1 MPTIRTAGAATR
13 WPARYTIL
21 TLCFL
26 AAFICYID
34 RVNISVAALAMQ
46 EHFGWSETVKGFVL
60 SSFFIGYMLFQVPS
74 GYLANRYGGKWVL
87 GVAVAWWSLFTVLTP
102 LAAMSLPLLIAARIG
117 MGLGEAAMF
126 PGAYN
131 LFGRWIPL
139 NERSRSVALLLSGVP
154 IGNVVALLSSGWLV
168 AHYGWPSAFY
178 VFGALGAIWVGA
190 WIVLA
195 YNDPLDHPRL
205 AAGERALLAPLQQ
218 QTETTMT
225 GATPG
230 VPWRHLLA
238 LPPVWA
244 LIVNHFCSNWGLY
257 MLLAWLPSYFR
268 KAQGF
273 SIEYAGLYSAAPWLI
288 MFLTINLSGW
298 LADALIRRGVDLT
311 LIRKGMQTFG
321 MIGSSACLLLAGNV
335 ASPLLAVLL
344 MCGALGALGFTW
356 SGFLPN
362 HLDIAPRYAD
372 VLMGITNTAGTVPG
386 IFAVAITGWLVDVSG
401 SYNTAFA
408 LTAAVNL
415 FGLIVWLLFGTARR
429 IVD

>member
-1 MPTIRTAGAATR
+1 MPTIKTAAATR
-13 WPARYTIL
+13 WPARHTVL

-46 EHFGWSETVKGFVL
+46 EHFGWSETMKGLVL

-87 GVAVAWWSLFTVLTP
+87 GAAVAWWSLFTMITP
-102 LAAMSLPLLIAARIG
+102 LAALSLPLLIAARIG

-131 LFGRWIPL
+131 LFGRWIPPG
-139 NERSRSVALLLSGVP
+139 ERSRSVALLLSGVP

-168 AHYGWPSAFY
+168 AHYGWPSVFY
-178 VFGALGAIWVGA
+178 VFGALGIVWVVA
-190 WIVLA
+190 WVALA
-195 YNDPLDHPRL
+195 YNDPLAHPRL
-205 AAGERALLAPLQQ
+205 SAEERTLLAPLQRPARAD
-218 QTETTMT
+218 
-225 GATPG
+225 ATPS
-230 VPWRHLLA
+230 VPWRTLLT

-311 LIRKGMQTFG
+311 LIRKGM
-321 MIGSSACLLLAGNV
+321 
-335 ASPLLAVLL
+335 
-344 MCGALGALGFTW
+344 
-356 SGFLPN
+356 
-362 HLDIAPRYAD
+362 
-372 VLMGITNTAGTVPG
+372 
-386 IFAVAITGWLVDVSG
+386 
-401 SYNTAFA
+401 
-408 LTAAVNL
+408 
-415 FGLIVWLLFGTARR
+415 
-429 IVD
+429 

>member
-1 MPTIRTAGAATR
+1 MPTIKTAAATR
-13 WPARYTIL
+13 WPARHTVL

-46 EHFGWSETVKGFVL
+46 EHFGWSETMKGLVL

-87 GVAVAWWSLFTVLTP
+87 GAAVAWWSLFTMITP
-102 LAAMSLPLLIAARIG
+102 LAALSLPLLIAARIG

-131 LFGRWIPL
+131 LFGRWIPPG
-139 NERSRSVALLLSGVP
+139 ERSRSVALLLSGVP

-168 AHYGWPSAFY
+168 AHYGWPSVFY
-178 VFGALGAIWVGA
+178 VFGALGIVWVVA
-190 WIVLA
+190 WVALA
-195 YNDPLDHPRL
+195 YNDPLAHPRL
-205 AAGERALLAPLQQ
+205 SAEERTLLAPLQRPARAD
-218 QTETTMT
+218 
-225 GATPG
+225 ATPS
-230 VPWRHLLA
+230 VPWRTLLT

-321 MIGSSACLLLAGNV
+321 MVGSSVCLLLAGSV

-344 MCGALGALGFTW
+344 MCGALGTLGFTW

-386 IFAVAITGWLVDVSG
+386 IFAVAITGWLVDISG
-401 SYNTAFA
+401 AYHMAFA
-408 LTAAVNL
+408 LTAAVNM
-415 FGLIVWLLFGTARR
+415 FGLAVWLLFGTARR
-429 IVD
+429 VLD

>member
-1 MPTIRTAGAATR
+1 MQTTKIERTAAR
-13 WPARYTIL
+13 WPARHTLL

-34 RVNISVAALAMQ
+34 RVNISVAVLAMQ
-46 EHFGWSETVKGFVL
+46 ERFGWSETVKGFVL
-60 SSFFIGYMLFQVPS
+60 SSFFFGYMLFQVPS
-74 GYLANRYGGKWVL
+74 GYLANRYGGKRVL
-87 GVAVAWWSLFTVLTP
+87 GIAVAWWSLFTLITP
-102 LAAMSLPLLIAARIG
+102 LAALSLPLLIAARIG

-139 NERSRSVALLLSGVP
+139 AERSRSVALLLSGVP

-178 VFGALGAIWVGA
+178 VFGAMGVVWVA
-190 WIVLA
+190 VWIACA
-195 YNDPLDHPRL
+195 YDNPLDHPRL
-205 AAGERALLAPLQQ
+205 SADERALLAPLQ
-218 QTETTMT
+218 
-225 GATPG
+225 APRAPVAAAPD
-230 VPWRHLLA
+230 VPWSKLLS

-321 MIGSSACLLLAGNV
+321 LIGSSACLLLAGSA
-335 ASPLLAVLL
+335 ASPMVSVLL

-362 HLDIAPRYAD
+362 HLDIAPRYAG
-372 VLMGITNTAGTVPG
+372 VLMGITNTAGTIPG
-386 IFAVAITGWLVDVSG
+386 IFAVQITGWLVDMSG
-401 SYNTAFA
+401 SYHTAFV

-415 FGLIVWLLFGTARR
+415 LGLVVWWLFGTAKR
-429 IVD
+429 ILD

>member
-1 MPTIRTAGAATR
+1 MQTIRTEPTAAR

-34 RVNISVAALAMQ
+34 RVNISVAVLAMQ
-46 EHFGWSETVKGFVL
+46 ERFGWSETVKGFVL

-87 GVAVAWWSLFTVLTP
+87 GVAVAWWSLFTVITP
-102 LAAMSLPLLIAARIG
+102 FAALSLPLLIAARIG

-139 NERSRSVALLLSGVP
+139 AERSRSVALLLSGVP

-178 VFGALGAIWVGA
+178 VFGAMGVIWVIV
-190 WIVLA
+190 WIVCA
-195 YNDPLDHPRL
+195 YDNPLDNPRL
-205 AAGERALLAPLQQ
+205 SADERALLAPLQSTRAPAQ
-218 QTETTMT
+218 
-225 GATPG
+225 AAPD
-230 VPWRHLLA
+230 VPWRKLLA

-321 MIGSSACLLLAGNV
+321 LVGSSTCLLLASSA
-335 ASPLLAVLL
+335 ASPLISVLL

-362 HLDIAPRYAD
+362 HLDIAPRYAG
-372 VLMGITNTAGTVPG
+372 VLMGITNTAGTIPG
-386 IFAVAITGWLVDVSG
+386 IFAVQITGWLVDVSG
-401 SYNTAFA
+401 SYHMAFA

-415 FGLIVWLLFGTARR
+415 LGLVVWLLFGTAKR
-429 IVD
+429 VMD

>member
-1 MPTIRTAGAATR
+1 MNDAVPSAGR

-46 EHFGWSETVKGFVL
+46 ERFGWSETVKGFVL

-87 GVAVAWWSLFTVLTP
+87 GIAVAWWSLFTLITP
-102 LAAMSLPLLIAARIG
+102 FAALSLPLLIAARIG

-178 VFGALGAIWVGA
+178 VFGAMGVVWVIV
-190 WIVLA
+190 WIA
-195 YNDPLDHPRL
+195 RAHDNPLDHPRL
-205 AAGERALLAPLQQ
+205 SADERALLAPLQRDAAPK
-218 QTETTMT
+218 
-225 GATPG
+225 GAAAR
-230 VPWRHLLA
+230 VPWRTLLA

-268 KAQGF
+268 RAQGF

-298 LADALIRRGVDLT
+298 IADALSRRGVDLT
-311 LIRKGMQTFG
+311 RIRKGMQTFG
-321 MIGSSACLLLAGNV
+321 LVGSSTCLLLAGNI
-335 ASPLLAVLL
+335 AAPLTSVLL

-372 VLMGITNTAGTVPG
+372 VLMGITNTAGTIPG

-415 FGLIVWLLFGTARR
+415 FGLIVWLLFGTAKR
-429 IVD
+429 ILD